1 MNTATKMNVLN
12 GKLRRTAPMQGSSRN
27 ELVSSKTP
35 RVNGW
40 TWPPQVFQVIA
51 WLLYN
56 YLAVVAFG
64 MFIPLL
70 PLPWNHVLYTF
81 TGLAFLVHLLSHVAA
96 VTIDPAD
103 ASVRA
108 KKTYTGPMPL
118 FDRTVQLH
126 VIQDLHCYLC
136 EVKVGPKVK
145 HCSICNKCV
154 SDFDH
159 HCKWLNNCV
168 GGRNYRYFFAAVTSA
183 AVGAGLLVT
192 VILFVFI
199 QHYLDPNV
207 LRSNP
212 QFHSKSSHDWIEATN
227 GLFVQIISSFKR
239 VCMYVH
245 LSAGLLANDT
255 WLVFLPSAPV
265 KTSSAGLLIVAFVSA
280 MLSLT
285 CLLLLWHL
293 LCFHFYLL
301 CKGLSTYEYIKLQ
314 RQKEAKSGDTEVGNS
329 QDPPIKNKVPQV
341 TIPKTPLNSMDCEAT
356 QIHGASTRKLDD
368 KGPLSNRLSE
378 TMYTEMENTK
388 KQSTMKNSFH
398 QETQNS
404 AEKEPEREM
413 STSRSWKADAG
424 DDLQSESIKS
434 VESVPEVQDPLGS
447 LVMTPD
453 DT

>member
-1 MNTATKMNVLN
+1 MNVLS
-12 GKLRRTAPMQGSSRN
+12 GKLRRTAPMHGSSRS

-51 WLLYN
+51 WLMYN

-70 PLPWNHVLYTF
+70 PLPWNHVLYTL
-81 TGLAFLVHLLSHVAA
+81 TGLAFFVHLLSHIAA
-96 VTIDPAD
+96 VTIDPGD

-108 KKTYTGPMPL
+108 KKTYAGPMPL
-118 FDRTVQLH
+118 FDRTLQLH

-168 GGRNYRYFFAAVTSA
+168 GGRNYRYFFAAMSSA
-183 AVGAGLLVT
+183 AVGTGLLVA

-199 QHYLDPNV
+199 QHYLDPNI
-207 LRSNP
+207 LRTNP
-212 QFHSKSSHDWIEATN
+212 QFHSA
-227 GLFVQIISSFKR
+227 
-239 VCMYVH
+239 
-245 LSAGLLANDT
+245 LANNT
-255 WLVFLPSAPV
+255 WLVFLPSAPI
-265 KTSSAGLLIVAFVSA
+265 KTSSAGLLIVAFVTA
-280 MLSLT
+280 LLSLT
-285 CLLLLWHL
+285 CLLLIWHL
-293 LCFHFYLL
+293 LFFHFYLL

-314 RQKEAKSGDTEVGNS
+314 RQKEANGGDAEVGNPNEL
-329 QDPPIKNKVPQV
+329 QIKNKISQN
-341 TIPKTPLNSMDCEAT
+341 PLNSMDCEPT
-356 QIHGASTRKLDD
+356 HIHGASNCKPDD
-368 KGPLSNRLSE
+368 KDPLSSRLSE
-378 TMYTEMENTK
+378 TICAEIENTNTPSEK
-388 KQSTMKNSFH
+388 ENSFNY
-398 QETQNS
+398 ETHNS
-404 AEKEPEREM
+404 AEKDRESDM
-413 STSRSWKADAG
+413 STSRGCKPDAG
-424 DDLQSESIKS
+424 DELQSESVKS

>member
-1 MNTATKMNVLN
+1 MNVLN

-136 EVKVGPKVK
+136 EVKVYVLK

-245 LSAGLLANDT
+245 LSAG
-255 WLVFLPSAPV
+255 F
-265 KTSSAGLLIVAFVSA
+265 A

-293 LCFHFYLL
+293 LCFHFYL
-301 CKGLSTYEYIKLQ
+301 CKSNSSLNQRISKELIVSPRPPGLQ
-314 RQKEAKSGDTEVGNS
+314 
-329 QDPPIKNKVPQV
+329 PPPPKKKNR
-341 TIPKTPLNSMDCEAT
+341 TTHL
-356 QIHGASTRKLDD
+356 
-368 KGPLSNRLSE
+368 
-378 TMYTEMENTK
+378 TK
-388 KQSTMKNSFH
+388 AQ
-398 QETQNS
+398 
-404 AEKEPEREM
+404 
-413 STSRSWKADAG
+413 W
-424 DDLQSESIKS
+424 I
-434 VESVPEVQDPLGS
+434 
-447 LVMTPD
+447 
-453 DT
+453 

>member
-1 MNTATKMNVLN
+1 MNVATKMNVLS

-103 ASVRA
+103 DSVRA

-212 QFHSKSSHDWIEATN
+212 QFHS
-227 GLFVQIISSFKR
+227 
-239 VCMYVH
+239 
-245 LSAGLLANDT
+245 LLANDT

-314 RQKEAKSGDTEVGNS
+314 RQKEAKSGDTKVGNS
-329 QDPPIKNKVPQV
+329 QDLPIRNKVPQV
-341 TIPKTPLNSMDCEAT
+341 TIPKTPLNSMDCEPT

-378 TMYTEMENTK
+378 PMYTEMENTK

-398 QETQNS
+398 HETQNS
-404 AEKEPEREM
+404 AEKEPESEM

-424 DDLQSESIKS
+424 DNLQNEGIKS
-434 VESVPEVQDPLGS
+434 LESVPEVQDPLGS

>member
-404 AEKEPEREM
+404 AEKEQREM

>member
-1 MNTATKMNVLN
+1 MRMRNSCHGAGERRRANCFFNLKMNVLS

-103 ASVRA
+103 DSVRA

-212 QFHSKSSHDWIEATN
+212 QFHS
-227 GLFVQIISSFKR
+227 
-239 VCMYVH
+239 
-245 LSAGLLANDT
+245 LLANDT

-314 RQKEAKSGDTEVGNS
+314 RQKEAKSGDTKVGNS
-329 QDPPIKNKVPQV
+329 QDLPIRNKVPQV
-341 TIPKTPLNSMDCEAT
+341 TIPKTPLNSMDCEPT

-378 TMYTEMENTK
+378 PMYTEMENTK

-398 QETQNS
+398 HETQNS
-404 AEKEPEREM
+404 AEKEQSEM

-424 DDLQSESIKS
+424 DNLQNEGIKS
-434 VESVPEVQDPLGS
+434 LESVPEVQDPLGS

>member
-1 MNTATKMNVLN
+1 MNAATKMNVLS

-103 ASVRA
+103 VSVRA

-126 VIQDLHCYLC
+126 VIQDMHCYLC

-168 GGRNYRYFFAAVTSA
+168 GGRNYRYFFAAVSSA
-183 AVGAGLLVT
+183 AVGAGLLVA
-192 VILFVFI
+192 VILFIFI
-199 QHYLDPNV
+199 QHYLDPNI
-207 LRSNP
+207 LRTNP
-212 QFHSKSSHDWIEATN
+212 QFHGA
-227 GLFVQIISSFKR
+227 
-239 VCMYVH
+239 
-245 LSAGLLANDT
+245 LANDT
-255 WLVFLPSAPV
+255 WLVFLPSAPI
-265 KTSSAGLLIVAFVSA
+265 KTSSAGLLIVAFVTA
-280 MLSLT
+280 LLSLT

-301 CKGLSTYEYIKLQ
+301 FQGLSTYEYIKLQ
-314 RQKEAKSGDTEVGNS
+314 RQKEANGEDTEVVNPHES
-329 QDPPIKNKVPQV
+329 QIRNKVSQN
-341 TIPKTPLNSMDCEAT
+341 PLSSMDCEPT
-356 QIHGASTRKLDD
+356 HIHGVSTCKLDD
-368 KGPLSNRLSE
+368 KDPLSSRLPEPICAE
-378 TMYTEMENTK
+378 TENTNT
-388 KQSTMKNSFH
+388 QSEKESSFH
-398 QETQNS
+398 YETQNS
-404 AEKEPEREM
+404 AEKERERDT
-413 STSRSWKADAG
+413 STSRSWKPDAG
-424 DDLQSESIKS
+424 DELQRESVKS